1 MCTGFR
7 FKIVVRR
14 RYGGVVFIMSEYER
28 DDFEIEITPELL
40 QNFSTD
46 EPYCAYETDEKT
58 IEQIREERYRRQEQR
73 KLRRRQQRIANLKSY
88 FMPAMALVLL
98 VSTVC
103 YMNSLQFGLAV
114 SYNNEELG
122 VVENAGVLEE
132 ATSIIDSRIINK
144 SLDSLEA
151 QPQYKVAVIT
161 NKSELSNS
169 SELSSRII
177 EKDSSLEDEL
187 CGVFVD
193 DDFIGAVTSE
203 EDAKAV
209 LDGLLE
215 AKKKESKELGTVE
228 KVEFNSSVAV
238 EVGLYAKDSVIDKAE
253 LKNRL
258 VNNVDISYTITV
270 LQEQNVK
277 IKYKTEYK
285 EDSLQPSG
293 YEKVTTKGVIG
304 EGVATN
310 RSVYVDG
317 EKISSEHVKV
327 VATKKP
333 VNEVIAVASDSKY
346 LKADT
351 DTEDTDSETEKTK
364 TGAAQSK
371 KSEETDT
378 EKAKDTD
385 TAAEKSA
392 EDAAQPV
399 TPALPKSDSPF
410 IWPTAGY
417 ITGTFGYEGEW
428 FHKGLDIG
436 AGYGTP
442 VAAAASGTVVAVVF
456 DYGTEGLGC
465 YVTID
470 HGNGY
475 QTTYAQCSD
484 IYVAYG
490 QTVEQGE
497 IIAAV
502 GSTGDSTGPH
512 LHFRVTQYG
521 EFVDPANFLY

>member
-346 LKADT
+346 LKAD
-351 DTEDTDSETEKTK
+351 EKGIRKDS
-364 TGAAQSK
+364 G
-371 KSEETDT
+371 
-378 EKAKDTD
+378 
-385 TAAEKSA
+385 
-392 EDAAQPV
+392 
-399 TPALPKSDSPF
+399 
-410 IWPTAGY
+410 
-417 ITGTFGYEGEW
+417 
-428 FHKGLDIG
+428 
-436 AGYGTP
+436 
-442 VAAAASGTVVAVVF
+442 
-456 DYGTEGLGC
+456 
-465 YVTID
+465 
-470 HGNGY
+470 
-475 QTTYAQCSD
+475 
-484 IYVAYG
+484 
-490 QTVEQGE
+490 
-497 IIAAV
+497 
-502 GSTGDSTGPH
+502 
-512 LHFRVTQYG
+512 
-521 EFVDPANFLY
+521 